1 MLMTRCELP
10 QPSREKTTLDLP
22 RDDSDV
28 SEPYLK
34 IIEEVEFL
42 GPLLW
47 GGFYSADDLPRKWCF
62 FTIFFPFL
70 PSLGSRLGS
79 VLAMV
84 LQRVA
89 FQKSHGL
96 GKGLA
101 SCFGKVVFF
110 KALLLSW
117 FWGQRE
123 GGNHEDGNKKEV
135 QKRRWEAWVEKMI
148 E

>member
-1 MLMTRCELP
+1 MLLTRCELP

-47 GGFYSADDLPRKWCF
+47 GGFYSADDLPRKWCDSHHRF
-62 FTIFFPFL
+62 
-70 PSLGSRLGS
+70 SRNERLGSRLGN

-89 FQKSHGL
+89 FQKSRGL
-96 GKGLA
+96 GKGLLLFWV
-101 SCFGKVVFF
+101 SCF
-110 KALLLSW
+110 KALLLSC
-117 FWGQRE
+117 F
-123 GGNHEDGNKKEV
+123 
-135 QKRRWEAWVEKMI
+135 
-148 E
+148 